1 MKKRKAMEY
10 YATAKTYISKYKKV
24 FMPTGKFKEPP
35 SNHTKI
41 AQITEG
47 R

>member
-1 MKKRKAMEY
+1 MEY
-10 YATAKTYISKYKKV
+10 YTTAKTYISKYEKV
-24 FMPTGKFKEPP
+24 FMPRGKFKKLP

-47 R
+47 G